1 MFQSAFQSQPYF
13 IILAGPYGSNKVQML
28 ENIKRKYNIGN
39 MVPILL
45 DNAIGND
52 SSYIKAIQNIID
64 SECNGNAAC
73 FDNPNIFSKINK
85 AYDVYED
92 VKSKKGC
99 LIQENSG
106 EQRTCVQFIQEL
118 ILISLQKNAN
128 ISYEIYGAEI
138 PDWIFE
144 QLLQYPMYKV
154 VFAYAIEDFCSLLQR
169 NYQTVKERYVKFINK
184 QYQSTPFLVP
194 DLRITYFKEFVT
206 NIQSNIKKI
215 LKSCN
220 SAGCKINNVEF
231 DLLIFS
237 EENRNNMQLI
247 YDSSTKSID
256 PNTIASAIERIMQ
269 IQEKCNNVSPNVQ
282 QENIIQTMP
291 TTPFQN
297 NMLPYQQQQQL
308 FMPQMPFQLAG
319 RRGGFMVPP
328 AQVEAEPQLQIDP
341 AWIRRDEG
349 SGGGGGGGDGKDGGG
364 GGGDVSGGGGGGD
377 VRGGGEEGLVE
388 EKEENGAHDDRGS
401 GGGGGSVRSRDN
413 VRSRRDSFR
422 SVRSVRSHGRHG
434 RRSLLKKGKFDIID
448 E

>member
-1 MFQSAFQSQPYF
+1 MFQSALQSQPYF
-13 IILAGPYGSNKVQML
+13 IILAGPYGSNKAQML

-39 MVPILL
+39 IVPILI

-85 AYDVYED
+85 TYDVYED

-220 SAGCKINNVEF
+220 SGGCKINNVEF

-256 PNTIASAIERIMQ
+256 PNTIASVIERIMQ
-269 IQEKCNNVSPNVQ
+269 IQEKCNVKPNVQ
-282 QENIIQTMP
+282 QENIIQIMP
-291 TTPFQN
+291 TTPFQD
-297 NMLPYQQQQQL
+297 NMLPYQQQQQQL
-308 FMPQMPFQLAG
+308 FMPQMPFQFAG

-328 AQVEAEPQLQIDP
+328 AQAEAEPQLQIDP
-341 AWIRRDEG
+341 AWIRRDEEI
-349 SGGGGGGGDGKDGGG
+349 GGEGDGGG
-364 GGGDVSGGGGGGD
+364 E
-377 VRGGGEEGLVE
+377 GGGEGEGGVE
-388 EKEENGAHDDRGS
+388 GEGGGEGGVGEGEGSRGESKEEEEFKIVN
-401 GGGGGSVRSRDN
+401 
-413 VRSRRDSFR
+413 
-422 SVRSVRSHGRHG
+422 
-434 RRSLLKKGKFDIID
+434 
-448 E
+448 